1 MFHIFTLQWQR
12 FRRKPLMVL
21 AMMAMTV
28 VFILFIGGANSEP
41 RTMTIPVS
49 FSDEIVDTEKS
60 EWINQLNELDGFK
73 FADTDYEQSKESVA
87 LGNASFGVIISEQ
100 HYTFLVGTETPNQ
113 SIVEQFISTLY
124 WEKERI
130 DLAVSASDDAEAR
143 TKIENGLKNPPIK
156 VESVIGESQK
166 DFFIFDNQLQA
177 LFGMTLFF
185 AIYTIVFSLSEVAEE
200 KQRGSWDRLILSP
213 VRKWQIYLGHLSSAF
228 VIGMVQMTVIFLM
241 FQVLFGFNIGD
252 KWLEILLICA
262 FYTFAIVALG
272 MLIIGFVNKASQLSA
287 IVPIVAVSMAMLGGA
302 YWPIEIVSNNMVLI
316 AAKAVP
322 ITYAMDA
329 LKSVTIYGNELTAIT
344 QPLVVLFFMG
354 VLCMGIGI
362 NLMERR

>member
-21 AMMAMTV
+21 AMIAMTI

-41 RTMTIPVS
+41 QTMIPVS
-49 FSDEIVDTEKS
+49 FSDDIVDS
-60 EWINQLNELDGFK
+60 ERSGWIDQLNELDGFK
-73 FADTDYEQSKESVA
+73 FADTEYEQSKERVA
-87 LGNASFGVIISEQ
+87 LGNSSFGVIISEQ

-113 SIVEQFISTLY
+113 SIVEQFISSLY
-124 WEKERI
+124 WEKEKI
-130 DLAVSASDDAEAR
+130 DLAVSASGDDEAS
-143 TKIENGLKNPPIK
+143 TKIEKSLKNPPIK
-156 VESVIGESQK
+156 VESVIGESEK

-213 VRKWQIYLGHLSSAF
+213 VRKWQVYLGHLSSAF
-228 VIGMVQMTVIFLM
+228 VIGMAQMIVIFLM
-241 FQVLFGFNIGD
+241 FQVLFGFDIGD

-262 FYTFAIVALG
+262 FYTFAIVSLG
-272 MLIIGFVNKASQLSA
+272 MLIIGLVNKASQLSA

-302 YWPIEIVSNNMVLI
+302 YWPIEIVSNNMVII

-329 LKSVTIYGNELTAIT
+329 LKSVTIYGNDLATIT